1 MELINRIVAFLG
13 SVLPY
18 LFAAVMISAVYG
30 YFSAEEYDDDSVTFT
45 VSCRNVRND
54 REHYPSSIVD
64 HCDRML
70 TTQGKQ

>member
-18 LFAAVMISAVYG
+18 LFVVVMISALYG
-30 YFSAEEYDDDSVTFT
+30 YFSAEEYDEDYVTFT

-64 HCDRML
+64 HCDRMSI
-70 TTQGKQ
+70 TEGKR